1 MSWAAFRDPAQAPL
15 EISRLMVYDRGANFG
30 RDALMDQRVE
40 RPWLSVHLALSRS
53 DKSVRAFHNA
63 ALRAGAVWLV

>member
-1 MSWAAFRDPAQAPL
+1 
-15 EISRLMVYDRGANFG
+15 MVYDRGANFG

-40 RPWLSVHLALSRS
+40 RPWLSVHLALSS
-53 DKSVRAFHNA
+53 PDKSVRAFHNA